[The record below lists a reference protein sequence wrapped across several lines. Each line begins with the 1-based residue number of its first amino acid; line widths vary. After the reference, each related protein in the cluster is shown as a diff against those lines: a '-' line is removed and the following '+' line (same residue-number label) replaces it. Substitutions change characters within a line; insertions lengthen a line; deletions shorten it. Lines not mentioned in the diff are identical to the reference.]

1 MNKEPK
7 QTELNISID
16 NEPPEAWDAAW
27 KASYKSK
34 AAADAVEGLKLA
46 KALGTYDIVQR
57 PAHYNAG
64 DIECI
69 DGIKAMLTEQEFIG
83 YLRGNSLKYRWRYPY
98 KNGIEDLLKAE
109 WYETRL
115 LGVLRGDGQ

>member
-7 QTELNISID
+7 QIELNMSID

-27 KASYKSK
+27 KASYKK
-34 AAADAVEGLKLA
+34 NTVESLK
-46 KALGTYDIVQR
+46 TYDVVQR

-83 YLRGNSLKYRWRYPY
+83 YLGGNSLKYRWRYPY

>member
-1 MNKEPK
+1 MTNKLND
-7 QTELNISID
+7 EL
-16 NEPPEAWDAAW
+16 PEAWDAAW
-27 KASYKSK
+27 KASYKK
-34 AAADAVEGLKLA
+34 NTVED
-46 KALGTYDIVQR
+46 LGTYDVVQR

-64 DIECI
+64 AIECI

-98 KNGIEDLLKAE
+98 KNGVEDLLKAE

-115 LGVLRGDGQ
+115 LGVLRGNGQ